1 MYLGGREAVPALRQ
15 AANFDWDVAP
25 IPANHGRHSNVLL
38 ATAYCLSA
46 ASSRKDAAWR
56 FIEYAASLQG
66 RAVLTTAGFGV
77 PALRAAA
84 ESPAF
89 LDPTAKGSSTAPPA
103 HSQVF
108 LDALRD
114 TSPLP
119 AIENW
124 PDIQLIVDDE
134 IARAYY
140 GRTPVADAMA
150 AAVKR
155 SEEYFKIHLTP

>member
-1 MYLGGREAVPALRQ
+1 VPALRQ

-66 RAVLTTAGFGV
+66 RAVLTAAGFGV

-89 LDPTAKGSSTAPPA
+89 LDPTARPVHG
-103 HSQVF
+103 QVF
-108 LDALRD
+108 LDALGD

-140 GRTPVADAMA
+140 GRTPVADAML